1 MRILMVSDTY
11 LPQINGVATSIYLS
25 KKYLEMRGHEVF
37 IIAPVAPEN
46 DERILV
52 VPGVPFLLEKQH
64 RVVFANHLKM
74 VEFAEKNSIDV
85 IHSHDPLALGIRA
98 LKIQRTL
105 KLPHI
110 HTYHT
115 LLTEYRH
122 YVPPPLTPDRKTVE
136 EFSRWFCDKVNI
148 VIAPTEEIK
157 NELIRYK
164 VQRPIEVLPTGI
176 DTQEFSKPPKLDVR
190 QTYNI
195 PRDALVLM
203 YAGRLSKEK
212 NLEFL
217 FRVVGR
223 YIRENLQAWFLVV
236 GDGPERKELENLA
249 EELGISKKTVFTG
262 YVPHKEIKEYY
273 KASDLFV
280 FSSLTETQGLVVLEA
295 LASGTP
301 VVAIAYKGIANV
313 LVNGEGAITTGINE
327 DEFYNAV
334 VKAIDE
340 KEVLSKKGI
349 EYVEK
354 YWSMNKMA
362 DKLEE
367 IYSKAIDEG
376 YIDFQMPTIINSS
389 LLLRINALFKKLI
402 YRSENR

>member
-1 MRILMVSDTY
+1 MVSDTY

-25 KKYLEMRGHEVF
+25 KKYLEMKGHEVF

-46 DERILV
+46 DEKILT

-74 VEFAEKNSIDV
+74 VEFAQKNEIDV
-85 IHSHDPLALGIRA
+85 VHSHDPFALGIRA
-98 LKIQRTL
+98 LKIQKVL
-105 KLPHI
+105 KLPHV

-136 EFSRWFCDKVNI
+136 EFSRWFCDKVNA
-148 VIAPTEEIK
+148 VIAPTKEIK
-157 NELIRYK
+157 DELIRYK
-164 VQRPIEVLPTGI
+164 VQSPIEVIPTGI
-176 DTQEFSKPPKLDVR
+176 DTAEFSTPPEIDAR
-190 QTYNI
+190 QMHKI
-195 PRDALVLM
+195 PKDAIVLM

-217 FRVVGR
+217 FKTVGR
-223 YIRENLQAWFLVV
+223 YIKENIQAWFLVV
-236 GDGPERKELENLA
+236 GDGPERKELEELA
-249 EELGISKKTVFTG
+249 EELEISKRTVFTG
-262 YVPHKEIKEYY
+262 YVPHKKIKNYY

-301 VVAIAYKGIANV
+301 VVAIAYKGVANV
-313 LVNGEGAITTGINE
+313 LVNGEGALTTSINE
-327 DEFYNAV
+327 EEFYNALV
-334 VKAIDE
+334 RAIDT
-340 KEVLSKKGI
+340 KEELSRKGV

-354 YWSMNKMA
+354 HWSMNKMA
-362 DKLEE
+362 DSLEQV
-367 IYSKAIDEG
+367 YLKVIDEG
-376 YIDFQMPTIINSS
+376 YIDFQMPSIINSS
-389 LLLRINALFKKLI
+389 FLFKVNALFKRLTGKL
-402 YRSENR
+402 ENN